1 MALSH
6 DPLGPGYKEKSLQWI
21 KVSNIFQAPSLEKT
35 PCQKD
40 GGGGRDS
47 TGKDRQKPIEECKQD
62 GFFLL
67 P

>member
-40 GGGGRDS
+40 GGGVGIQPEKID
-47 TGKDRQKPIEECKQD
+47 KNP
-62 GFFLL
+62 
-67 P
+67 